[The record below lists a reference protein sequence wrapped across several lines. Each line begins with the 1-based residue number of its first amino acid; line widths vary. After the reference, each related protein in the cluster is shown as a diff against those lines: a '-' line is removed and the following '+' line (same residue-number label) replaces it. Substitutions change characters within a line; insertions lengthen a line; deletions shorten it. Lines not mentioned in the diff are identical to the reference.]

1 MRIAT
6 LADKIAAEQEMPI
19 EARWSARSLFE
30 QLSETARRYPDR
42 DAIAFQLQGGARSRV
57 HVTHWAGVHRDVTR
71 LANLLR
77 SLGVEEGTAVASILP
92 NGLETALVLL
102 AGATAGVV
110 VPINPLLSPA
120 HIAGI
125 LRDVGARVVVTL
137 APFPKTDLAERVAE
151 AVALVPEVGVVLE
164 VDLGR
169 YLPAPVGWGV
179 RLLRA
184 LRRRP
189 AVPHRA
195 RVLDLWQEMARHR
208 ADRLDFVEGP
218 GDRVCACFHTG
229 GTTGLPKVARHRARG
244 ILYNGW
250 CGHAYAFGAEDV
262 LLCPLPM
269 FHVLAAYPIFMS
281 SLVSGAKIVFP
292 TPQGF
297 RGPGVIRN
305 FWKLVAR
312 HRATFFITV
321 PTATA
326 ALLQQ
331 PVDADISRL
340 RMVISGS
347 APMPRELVTRFES
360 LTSGLKILEGY
371 GMTEAT
377 CLVSVNPYDGI
388 RKVGSVGFAM
398 AYTDVVARRFQGS
411 VWQDCGVDEVGEICV
426 RGPGVCPDVYTE
438 QEKNRGLLTSD
449 GFLRTGDLGRL
460 DADGYIW
467 ITGRTKDLI
476 IRSGHNIDPA
486 QIEEAL
492 MRHPDVAFAGA
503 IGQPDARAG
512 EVPAVYVE
520 LRQGSA
526 ATVAELLATA
536 RDCISEPAAVPKHL
550 EVLPELPKTAVGKI
564 FKPDLRRRA
573 IGRVLDDALRDAN
586 LDVRVADVV
595 EDRQRG
601 LVAMLA
607 PVGGAH
613 PDPAA
618 VARVL
623 GEFTTPWDWV

>member
-1 MRIAT
+1 MRIVT
-6 LADKIAAEQEMPI
+6 LADKIAVEQEMPL
-19 EARWSARSLFE
+19 EARWSARSLYA
-30 QLSETARRYPDR
+30 QLVETAGRYPER
-42 DAIAFQLQGGARSRV
+42 EALVFQLQGGVRNRAHILR
-57 HVTHWAGVHRDVTR
+57 WAEVREDVTR

-77 SLGVEEGTAVASILP
+77 SLEVGEGDAVAAILP
-92 NGLETALVLL
+92 NGLEAPLVLL

-125 LRDVGARVVVTL
+125 LREVRAKVVVTL
-137 APFPKTDLAERVAE
+137 APFPKTDLAERIAE
-151 AVALVPEVGVVLE
+151 AVALAPDVGVVLE

-169 YLPAPVGWGV
+169 YLPAPVDWAL
-179 RLLRA
+179 RLLRRRQA
-184 LRRRP
+184 L
-189 AVPHRA
+189 PHRA
-195 RVLDLWQEMARHR
+195 RVFDLWREMARHR
-208 ADRLDFVEGP
+208 GDRLDFAEGP
-218 GDRVCACFHTG
+218 EDRVCACFHTG

-250 CGHAYAFGAEDV
+250 CGAAYAFGAEDV

-269 FHVLAAYPIFMS
+269 FHVLAAYPILMS
-281 SLVSGAKIVFP
+281 CLVSGAKIVFP

-305 FWKLVAR
+305 FWKLAAR
-312 HRATFFITV
+312 HRATFFVTV

-326 ALLQQ
+326 ALVQW
-331 PVDADISRL
+331 PVDADISKLRL
-340 RMVISGS
+340 VISGS
-347 APMPRELVTRFES
+347 APMPRELFTRFE
-360 LTSGLKILEGY
+360 TVTGGVRILEGY

-377 CLVSVNPYDGI
+377 CLVSVNPYDGE

-426 RGPGVCPDVYTE
+426 RGPGVCPDIYTE
-438 QEKNRGLLTSD
+438 HEKNRGLLTED

-476 IRSGHNIDPA
+476 IRGGHNIDPA
-486 QIEEAL
+486 PIEEAL

-503 IGQPDARAG
+503 IGQPDARSG

-520 LRQGSA
+520 LRAGA
-526 ATVAELLATA
+526 GATVAELMAAA
-536 RDCISEPAAVPKHL
+536 RDGIPEPAAVPKHL
-550 EVLPELPKTAVGKI
+550 EILPELPKTAVGKI

-573 IGRVLDDALRDAN
+573 ITRVFDEALRGAG
-586 LDVRVADVV
+586 LDVRVADVA

-607 PVGGAH
+607 PAGGAR
-613 PDPAA
+613 PDQAA

-623 GEFTTPWDWV
+623 EVFTTPWDWA

>member
-6 LADKIAAEQEMPI
+6 LADKISAEQEMPI
-19 EARWSARSLFE
+19 DARWSARSLFG
-30 QLSETARRYPDR
+30 QLAETAGRYPDR
-42 DAIAFQLQGGARSRV
+42 EAIVFQLQGGARSRV
-57 HVTHWAGVHRDVTR
+57 HVMRWADVQRDVTR

-77 SLGVEEGTAVASILP
+77 SLGIREGDAVASILP
-92 NGLETALVLL
+92 NGPEAALVLL

-110 VPINPLLSPA
+110 APVNPLLSPS

-125 LRDVGARVVVTL
+125 LREVRAKVVVTL
-137 APFPKTDLAERVAE
+137 APFPRTDLAERIGE
-151 AVALVPEVGVVLE
+151 AVALVPEVETILE

-169 YLPAPVGWGV
+169 YLPRPVAWAV
-179 RLLRA
+179 RLLR
-184 LRRRP
+184 RRP
-189 AVPHRA
+189 VVAHRA
-195 RVLDLWQEMARHR
+195 RVLDLWKEMGRQSG
-208 ADRLDFVEGP
+208 DRLEFDEVL

-250 CGHAYAFGAEDV
+250 CGHAYAFGVEDV

-297 RGPGVIRN
+297 RGPGVIPN
-305 FWKLVAR
+305 FWRLVAR
-312 HRATFFITV
+312 HRATFFVTV

-326 ALLQQ
+326 ALVQH
-331 PVDADISRL
+331 PVNSDISML

-347 APMPRELVTRFES
+347 APMPRELFIRFET
-360 LTSGLKILEGY
+360 LTGGVRILEGY

-377 CLVSVNPYDGI
+377 CLVSVNPYDGE

-411 VWQDCGVDEVGEICV
+411 VWQDCGVDEVGEICA
-426 RGPGVCPDVYTE
+426 RGPGVCPDIYTE
-438 QEKNRGLLTSD
+438 QDKNRGMLTTD

-476 IRSGHNIDPA
+476 IRSGHNIDPS

-492 MRHPDVAFAGA
+492 MQHPDVAFAGA

-520 LRQGSA
+520 LRQGA
-526 ATVAELLATA
+526 VATVAELLAKA
-536 RDCISEPAAVPKHL
+536 RDGISEPAAVPKHL
-550 EVLPELPKTAVGKI
+550 EIVPELPKTAVGKI

-573 IGRVLDDALRDAN
+573 ITRVFDEALQAAA
-586 LDVRVADVV
+586 LDVRVVEVV
-595 EDRQRG
+595 EDRRRG
-601 LVAMLA
+601 LVATLA
-607 PVGGAH
+607 PVGNA
-613 PDPAA
+613 PRDTDA

-623 GEFTTPWDWV
+623 EQFTTPWDWA

>member
-6 LADKIAAEQEMPI
+6 LADKISAEQEMPLD
-19 EARWSARSLFE
+19 ARWSARSLFE
-30 QLSETARRYPDR
+30 QLVETAARYPER
-42 DAIAFQLQGGARSRV
+42 EAIAFQLQGGARSRV
-57 HVTHWAGVHRDVTR
+57 HVMRWAEVHREVTR

-77 SLGVEEGTAVASILP
+77 SLGVGEGDAVAAILP
-92 NGLETALVLL
+92 NGLEAPLVLL
-102 AGATAGVV
+102 AGATVGVV
-110 VPINPLLSPA
+110 APINPLLSPA

-125 LRDVGARVVVTL
+125 LREVRAKVVVTL
-137 APFPKTDLAERVAE
+137 APFPKTDLAERIAE
-151 AVALVPEVGVVLE
+151 AVALAPDVGVVLE

-169 YLPAPVGWGV
+169 YLPAPVGWA
-179 RLLRA
+179 LRF

-189 AVPHRA
+189 ALPNRA
-195 RVLDLWQEMARHR
+195 RVLDLWQEMGRHR
-208 ADRLDFVEGP
+208 SDRLEFPDIP

-250 CGHAYAFGAEDV
+250 CGHAYVFGAEDV

-305 FWKLVAR
+305 FWRLVAR
-312 HRATFFITV
+312 HRATFFVTV

-326 ALLQQ
+326 ALVQQ
-331 PVDADISRL
+331 SVDADISSLRL
-340 RMVISGS
+340 VISGS
-347 APMPRELVTRFES
+347 APMPLELFTRFES
-360 LTSGLKILEGY
+360 LTGGVRIIEGY

-377 CLVSVNPYDGI
+377 CLVSVNPYDGE

-426 RGPGVCPDVYTE
+426 RGPGVCPDIYTE
-438 QEKNRGLLTSD
+438 QEKNRGILTTD

-492 MRHPDVAFAGA
+492 MRHPDVAFPGA

-520 LRQGSA
+520 LRQGGA
-526 ATVAELLATA
+526 ATVADLLATA
-536 RDCISEPAAVPKHL
+536 RDCISEPAAVPKYL
-550 EVLPELPKTAVGKI
+550 EILPELPKTAVGKI

-573 IGRVLDDALRDAN
+573 ITRVFDEALHGAG
-586 LDVRVADVV
+586 LDVRVAEVV

-601 LVAMLA
+601 LVALLA
-607 PVGGAH
+607 PVSGARA
-613 PDPAA
+613 DPAA
-618 VARVL
+618 VARAL
-623 GEFTTPWDWV
+623 EAFTTPWDWA

>member
-6 LADKIAAEQEMPI
+6 LADKIAAEQEMPV
-19 EARWSARSLFE
+19 EARWSAQSLFE
-30 QLSETARRYPDR
+30 QLVETAGRYPER

-57 HVTHWAGVHRDVTR
+57 RVMRWAEVHRDVTR

-77 SLGVEEGTAVASILP
+77 SLGVGEGDAVAAILP
-92 NGLETALVLL
+92 NGLEAALVLV

-110 VPINPLLSPA
+110 APINPLLSPA

-125 LRDVGARVVVTL
+125 LREVGAKVVVTL
-137 APFPKTDLAERVAE
+137 APFPKTDLAERIAE
-151 AVALVPEVGVVLE
+151 AVALAPDVGVVLE

-169 YLPAPVGWGV
+169 YLPAPVGWAL
-179 RLLRA
+179 RL

-189 AVPHRA
+189 ALPHRA
-195 RVLDLWQEMARHR
+195 RVLDLWQEMGRHR
-208 ADRLDFVEGP
+208 GDRLDFVEGL
-218 GDRVCACFHTG
+218 GDRVCTCFHTG

-250 CGHAYAFGAEDV
+250 CGHAYVFGAEDV

-312 HRATFFITV
+312 HRATFFVTV

-326 ALLQQ
+326 ALVQQ
-331 PVDADISRL
+331 PVDADISGLRL
-340 RMVISGS
+340 VISGS
-347 APMPRELVTRFES
+347 APMPRELFTRFET
-360 LTSGLKILEGY
+360 LTGGVRIIEGY

-377 CLVSVNPYDGI
+377 CLVSVNPYDGE

-398 AYTDVVARRFQGS
+398 AYTDVVARRVQGS

-426 RGPGVCPDVYTE
+426 RGPGVCPDIYTE
-438 QEKNRGLLTSD
+438 QEKNRGMLTAD

-520 LRQGSA
+520 LRQGGA
-526 ATVAELLATA
+526 ATVADLLATA

-550 EVLPELPKTAVGKI
+550 EILPELPKTAVGKI

-573 IGRVLDDALRDAN
+573 ITRVFDEALHCAG
-586 LDVRVADVV
+586 LAVRVADVV
-595 EDRQRG
+595 EDKHRG

-607 PVGGAH
+607 PVGSA
-613 PDPAA
+613 PRDPEA

-623 GEFTTPWDWV
+623 GAFTTPWDWV